1 MIILFLVLGLYTQPF
16 CSLQGFVCI
25 VNDVGVGQAEA
36 VRGGVTVN
44 SMRVF
49 AILVMHCAF
58 ASGRRDPDLY
68 ASILAR
74 HFPIISD
81 SCSLVWDG
89 SIPLDDEG
97 LFPCPIMGDF
107 E

>member
-1 MIILFLVLGLYTQPF
+1 MISEV
-16 CSLQGFVCI
+16 
-25 VNDVGVGQAEA
+25 E
-36 VRGGVTVN
+36 RGGVTVD

-49 AILVMHCAF
+49 AISVMHCAF

-68 ASILAR
+68 ASILTR

-97 LFPCPIMGDF
+97 SFPCPVMGVF